1 MAAVLDCDIN
11 PQTLTCTRC
20 GEPARNPKV
29 RRNCSG
35 KPGLGDYVERALSA
49 VGITKK
55 RVEKIVGKPCGC
67 QKRQEWLNG
76 VGRKITG

>member
-1 MAAVLDCDIN
+1 MDCLIIDGK
-11 PQTLTCTRC
+11 CDRC
-20 GEPARNPKV
+20 GKPARNPKI

-35 KPGLGDYVERALSA
+35 KPGWGDLVERALSA

-67 QKRQEWLNG
+67 GKRQEALNRL
-76 VGRKITG
+76 GRKITG

>member
-1 MAAVLDCDIN
+1 MSDCDFTTGAC
-11 PQTLTCTRC
+11 PAC
-20 GEPARNPKV
+20 GFRGRSGL
-29 RRNCSG
+29 RRNCPVGG
-35 KPGLGDYVERALSA
+35 KPGWGDLVASALSA

-67 QKRQEWLNG
+67 GKRQEWLNG